1 LTSHTDTLQ
10 SVETSSELHRFIVP
24 DFDILYEEGPCLA
37 INKPAG
43 LLTQAPRWVDSLERR
58 IKKYLCETEG
68 RPENGYLGIPHR
80 LDRPVSGVILFG
92 KHSRAAHRLSKQFEK
107 REVQKRYWAVVAGI
121 VEPQTCTWIDFMRK
135 IPDVPRGEIVP
146 EDHPDARKGVLH
158 YTVLQSLSY
167 QNTSATLLEI
177 ELETGRMHQI
187 RLQSSIRNF
196 PILGDAMYGST
207 IPFGEQF
214 EDERCRS
221 IALHAVSISF
231 CDPMTRKPV
240 TLCAPLPEP
249 WKHFTPSIECLKFCG
264 EQKE

>member
-1 LTSHTDTLQ
+1 MS
-10 SVETSSELHRFIVP
+10 IVP
-24 DFDILYEEGPCLA
+24 EFDILYEEGPCLA

-43 LLTQAPRWVDSLERR
+43 LLTQAPHWVDSLERR

-107 REVQKRYWAVVAGI
+107 REVQKRYWAIVAGT
-121 VEPQTCTWIDFMRK
+121 VEPSTGTWIDFMRK
-135 IPDVPRGEIVP
+135 IPDVPQGEIIP
-146 EDHPDARKGVLH
+146 EDHPDARKGILH
-158 YTVLQSLSY
+158 YTVLRPLTW
-167 QNTSATLLEI
+167 QNAPATPIQATLLEI

-187 RLQSSIRNF
+187 RLQSSIRNH

-214 EDERCRS
+214 EDNRCRS
-221 IALHAVSISF
+221 IALHATSISF
-231 CDPMTRKPV
+231 CDPMTRQPV
-240 TLCAPLPEP
+240 TLHAPLPEP
-249 WKHFTPSIECLKFCG
+249 WEALRD
-264 EQKE
+264 EQSRRS

>member
-1 LTSHTDTLQ
+1 MR
-10 SVETSSELHRFIVP
+10 ENIG
-24 DFDILYEEGPCLA
+24 FDILYENGPCLA

-58 IKKYLCETEG
+58 IKKYLSETEG

-92 KHSRAAHRLSKQFEK
+92 KHSRAAHRLAKQFEK
-107 REVQKRYWAVVAGI
+107 REVQKRYWAVVAGT
-121 VEPQTCTWIDFMRK
+121 VEPSAGTWIDFMRK
-135 IPDVPRGEIVP
+135 IPDVPQAEIVA
-146 EDHPDARKGVLH
+146 EDHLDARKAVLH
-158 YTVLQSLSY
+158 YTVLQRLTV
-167 QNTSATLLEI
+167 QNSPATLLEI

-187 RLQSSIRNF
+187 RLQASVRGM

-221 IALHAVSISF
+221 IALHAESISF
-231 CDPMTRKPV
+231 CDPMTRQPITLHAPKPE
-240 TLCAPLPEP
+240 A
-249 WKHFTPSIECLKFCG
+249 WKPFMFG
-264 EQKE
+264 EGS

>member
-1 LTSHTDTLQ
+1 MLVT
-10 SVETSSELHRFIVP
+10 VP
-24 DFDILYEEGPCLA
+24 DFDILYEVGPCLA

-58 IKKYLCETEG
+58 IKKHLAETEG

-92 KHSRAAHRLSKQFEK
+92 KHSRAAHRLAKQFEK
-107 REVQKRYWAVVAGI
+107 REVKKRYWAVVAGT
-121 VEPQTCTWIDFMRK
+121 VEPSTGTWIDYMRK
-135 IPDVPRGEIVP
+135 IPDVPQGEIVP
-146 EDHPDARKGVLH
+146 EDHPEARKGVLH
-158 YTVLQSLSY
+158 YTVLQSLTF
-167 QNTSATLLEI
+167 QNSTTTLFPVTLLEI

-187 RLQSSIRNF
+187 RLQSSIRGI

-207 IPFGEQF
+207 IPFDEHF

-231 CDPMTRKPV
+231 CDPMTRQPV
-240 TLCAPLPEP
+240 TLCAPLPKT
-249 WKHFTPSIECLKFCG
+249 WNFFTPNIMSPCSCSGLR
-264 EQKE
+264 

>member
-1 LTSHTDTLQ
+1 MD
-10 SVETSSELHRFIVP
+10 VPVP

-58 IKKYLCETEG
+58 IKRYLTETEG

-92 KHSRAAHRLSKQFEK
+92 KHSRAAHRLAKQFEK
-107 REVQKRYWAVVAGI
+107 REVKKRYWAVVAGM
-121 VEPQTCTWIDFMRK
+121 VEPNTGTWIDFMRK
-135 IPDVPRGEIVP
+135 IPDVPKGEIVP
-146 EDHPDARKGVLH
+146 EDQPDARKAVLH
-158 YTVLQSLSY
+158 YTVLQSVMF
-167 QNTSATLLEI
+167 QNAPANPIQATLLEI

-187 RLQSSIRNF
+187 RLQSSIRSH

-214 EDERCRS
+214 EDERNRA

-231 CDPMTRKPV
+231 CDPMTHQAV
-240 TLCAPLPEP
+240 TLHAPLPES
-249 WKHFTPSIECLKFCG
+249 WNFMSDCKAIRHD
-264 EQKE
+264 